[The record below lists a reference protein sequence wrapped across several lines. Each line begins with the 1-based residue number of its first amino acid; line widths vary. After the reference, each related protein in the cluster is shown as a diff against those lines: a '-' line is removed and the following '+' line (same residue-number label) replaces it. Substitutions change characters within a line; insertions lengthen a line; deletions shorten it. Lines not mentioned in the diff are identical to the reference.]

1 MNKVFVLILLVILPL
16 IGLSQKVS
24 VSGKVLT
31 KSGEPIFFAVVNL
44 KGTNIFCY
52 TNDKGE
58 FKLMIPTGKSVLAAA
73 MLGYAPFEKEFTLEK
88 PESNLLFVLKE
99 SSLQLDG
106 VEVIAKPSQSKEG
119 TSTYS
124 IGTDAIKQ
132 VQATSLTD
140 IISLLPG
147 GKLEPQKLTSTS
159 QLGLR
164 SAESSNVNSFGTSI
178 IIDGAPISNDAN
190 LQSANPSAG
199 LSSGTNVANKGVDL
213 REIPAS
219 NIESVVVVTG
229 VASAK
234 YGNITS
240 GAVIVTR
247 KAGYSPLSLNF
258 NSTPSSYQTSASRG
272 FKLKKLGYLNLDA
285 DYAYSINRPTEKRD
299 FYQRI
304 NFGTRWTTTVK
315 KSLNW
320 SNTLALSYGF
330 NGDGRKKEPEE
341 VLITNRDIKNH
352 RIIVSDNGR
361 IEILGNL
368 NYTISLNASSQYT
381 KLESEQTDGPRPI
394 VEPLE
399 SGTYFTTFSPL
410 NYMQT
415 TVMKGLPVNIYSR
428 IEADQNT
435 SVASHN
441 LNFSTGIEY
450 SFDKNYGK
458 GRIQGGESVGAAG
471 IPGSRGAVFHEIPAS
486 KTLSLYHQLNI
497 SRELTDFSYQLR
509 AGLRYDYMIE
519 RFNLFSP
526 RLSASVDLFKH
537 LKIRA
542 AWGLSYKAPSMITLY
557 AGPVYFDLVNLSY
570 YDPIPSERLAVVT
583 SYVITPDNSNLLPS
597 KGETRE
603 VTAEW
608 NSGGFNFKVT
618 GYEKLISNGI
628 SSTNSLIVLRNQGYK
643 VVSEP
648 VGAPPVVAPDPNLV
662 TYTPRTY
669 SSYVNNSRSK
679 TRGLEFTANSP
690 ALKKTKTSISISG
703 QFLKTEA
710 YENVPQV
717 RYSNG
722 SVTKSRYG
730 VYENSLRISEQYT
743 ANITLIQPITKLKM
757 MVTIATE
764 LNIYS
769 NNYQE
774 NISLLPIAYYDDKG
788 VYVAIPEAKRFDAE
802 YSDLVLNANQF
813 TPNKYP
819 FYPNFHL
826 QVRKET
832 RQGHSFSFYA
842 NNAFWYNPY
851 YTDSYSK
858 TTVRLN
864 SRISFGFG
872 VGIKL

>member
-1 MNKVFVLILLVILPL
+1 MNKVLVQILLVILPF
-16 IGLSQKVS
+16 IGLSQNVTI
-24 VSGKVLT
+24 SGKVLT
-31 KSGEPIFFAVVNL
+31 STGDPIFFAVVNL
-44 KGTNIFCY
+44 KGTNIFCN
-52 TNDKGE
+52 TDDKGE
-58 FKLMIPTGKSVLAAA
+58 FKLMIPTGKRVLAVA
-73 MLGYAPFEKEFTLEK
+73 MLGYAPYEQELTITK
-88 PESNLLFVLKE
+88 PVSNLLFVLKE

-106 VEVIAKPSQSKEG
+106 VEVVAKPSQSKEG

-147 GKLEPQKLTSTS
+147 GKLEPQKLTTTS
-159 QLGLR
+159 QLDLR
-164 SAESSNVNSFGTSI
+164 SAESSSVNSFGTSI
-178 IIDGAPISNDAN
+178 IIDGSPLSNDAN
-190 LQSANPSAG
+190 LQSANPAAG
-199 LSSGTNVANKGVDL
+199 LGGGTNVANKGVDL

-247 KAGYSPLSLNF
+247 KAGYSPLSINF
-258 NSTPSSYQTSASRG
+258 NSTPSSYQASASRG
-272 FKLKKLGYLNLDA
+272 FKLKKAGYLNLDA

-304 NFGTRWTTTVK
+304 NVGTRWTTTVK
-315 KSLNW
+315 KSVNW
-320 SNTLALSYGF
+320 SNTIALSYGF
-330 NGDGRKKEPEE
+330 NGDGRKKEPGE
-341 VLITNRDIKNH
+341 VLVANRDIKNH
-352 RIIVSDNGR
+352 RIAFSDNGR
-361 IEILGNL
+361 IEVLGNL
-368 NYTISLNASSQYT
+368 NYTFSLNATSQYT
-381 KLESEQTDGPRPI
+381 KLEMEQTDGPRPI

-410 NYMQT
+410 SYMQT
-415 TVMKGLPVNIYSR
+415 TVMKGLPLNIYSR
-428 IEADQNT
+428 VEADQNT
-435 SVASHN
+435 TIAGQN
-441 LNFSTGIEY
+441 FNFSTGIEY

-471 IPGSRGAVFHEIPAS
+471 IPGSRGAKFHEIPAS
-486 KTLSLYHQLNI
+486 KTFSAYHQLNI
-497 SRELTDFSYQLR
+497 SRELKHFAYQLKT
-509 AGLRYDYMIE
+509 GLRYDFMIE
-519 RFNLFSP
+519 RYHLFSP
-526 RLSASVDLFKH
+526 RISGTVDLFKQ
-537 LKIRA
+537 LKVRA
-542 AWGLSYKAPSMITLY
+542 AWGLSYKAPSMITLF

-603 VTAEW
+603 VSAEW
-608 NSGGFNFKVT
+608 GSGGFSLKVT
-618 GYEKLISNGI
+618 GYQKTINNGI
-628 SSTNSLIVLRNQGYK
+628 TSINSLIVLRNQGYK
-643 VVSEP
+643 IISEP
-648 VGAPPVVAPDPNLV
+648 AGAPPVVAPDTAMV

-669 SSYVNNSRSK
+669 NSYINNSESK
-679 TRGLEFTANSP
+679 TKGIEFTANTP
-690 ALKKTKTSISISG
+690 TLKNLKTSISING
-703 QFLKTEA
+703 QFLRTES
-710 YENVPQV
+710 YQTVPQV
-717 RYSNG
+717 RFSNG
-722 SVTKSRYG
+722 SATKSRYG
-730 VYENSLRISEQYT
+730 VYENAIRVSEQYT

-757 MVTIATE
+757 MITITTE

-769 NNYQE
+769 NNYQK
-774 NISLLPIAYYDDKG
+774 NVSLLPVGYYDDLG
-788 VYVAIPEAKRFDAE
+788 TYVAIPEADRSNAA
-802 YSDLVLNANQF
+802 YSDLVLNTNQF

-851 YTDSYSK
+851 YTDPYAK
-858 TTVRLN
+858 TTLRLN

>member
-1 MNKVFVLILLVILPL
+1 MNKVLVQILLVILPF
-16 IGLSQKVS
+16 IGLSQNVT

-31 KSGEPIFFAVVNL
+31 STGDPIFFAVVNL
-44 KGTNIFCY
+44 KGTNIFCN
-52 TNDKGE
+52 TDDKGD
-58 FKLMIPTGKSVLAAA
+58 FKLMIPTGKRVLAVA
-73 MLGYAPFEKEFTLEK
+73 MFGYAPYEQELTITK
-88 PESNLLFVLKE
+88 PVSNLLFVLKE

-106 VEVIAKPSQSKEG
+106 VEVVAKPSQSKEG

-147 GKLEPQKLTSTS
+147 GKLEPQKLTTTS
-159 QLGLR
+159 QLDLR
-164 SAESSNVNSFGTSI
+164 SAESSSVNSFGTSI
-178 IIDGAPISNDAN
+178 IIDGSPVSNDAN
-190 LQSANPSAG
+190 LQSANPAAG
-199 LSSGTNVANKGVDL
+199 LGGGTNVANKGVDL

-247 KAGYSPLSLNF
+247 KAGYSPLSINF
-258 NSTPSSYQTSASRG
+258 NSTPSSYQASASRG
-272 FKLKKLGYLNLDA
+272 FKLKKAGYLNLDA

-304 NFGTRWTTTVK
+304 NVGTRWTTTVK
-315 KSLNW
+315 KSVNW
-320 SNTLALSYGF
+320 SNTIALSYGF
-330 NGDGRKKEPEE
+330 NGDGRKKEPGE
-341 VLITNRDIKNH
+341 VLVANRDIKNH
-352 RIIVSDNGR
+352 RIAFSDNGR
-361 IEILGNL
+361 IEVLGNL
-368 NYTISLNASSQYT
+368 NYTFSLNATSQYT
-381 KLESEQTDGPRPI
+381 KLEMEQTDGPRPI

-410 NYMQT
+410 SYMQT
-415 TVMKGLPVNIYSR
+415 TVMKGLPLNIYSR
-428 IEADQNT
+428 VEADQNT
-435 SVASHN
+435 TIAGQN
-441 LNFSTGIEY
+441 FNFSTGIEY

-471 IPGSRGAVFHEIPAS
+471 IPGSRGAKFHEIPAS
-486 KTLSLYHQLNI
+486 KTFSAYHQLNI
-497 SRELTDFSYQLR
+497 SRELKHFAYQLKT
-509 AGLRYDYMIE
+509 GLRYDFMIE
-519 RFNLFSP
+519 RYHLFSP
-526 RLSASVDLFKH
+526 RISGTVDLFKQ
-537 LKIRA
+537 LKVRA
-542 AWGLSYKAPSMITLY
+542 AWGLSYKAPSMITLF

-603 VTAEW
+603 VSAEW
-608 NSGGFNFKVT
+608 GSGGFSLKVT
-618 GYEKLISNGI
+618 GYQKTINNGI
-628 SSTNSLIVLRNQGYK
+628 TSINSLIVLRNQGYK
-643 VVSEP
+643 IISEP
-648 VGAPPVVAPDPNLV
+648 AGAPPVVAPDTAMV

-669 SSYVNNSRSK
+669 NSYINNSESK
-679 TRGLEFTANSP
+679 TKGIEFTANTP
-690 ALKKTKTSISISG
+690 TLKNLKTSISING
-703 QFLKTEA
+703 QFLRTES
-710 YENVPQV
+710 YQTVPQV
-717 RYSNG
+717 RFSNG
-722 SVTKSRYG
+722 SATKSRYG
-730 VYENSLRISEQYT
+730 VYENAIRVSEQYT

-757 MVTIATE
+757 MITITTE

-769 NNYQE
+769 NNYQK
-774 NISLLPIAYYDDKG
+774 NVSLLPVGYYDDLG
-788 VYVAIPEAKRFDAE
+788 TYVAIPEADRSNAA
-802 YSDLVLNANQF
+802 YSDLVLNTNQF

-851 YTDSYSK
+851 YTDPYAK
-858 TTVRLN
+858 TTLRLN

>member
-1 MNKVFVLILLVILPL
+1 MNKVFVQILLLVLPL
-16 IGLSQKVS
+16 LGFSQNVS

-31 KSGEPIFFAVVNL
+31 STGEPIFFAVVNL
-44 KGTNIFCY
+44 KGTNVFCN
-52 TNDKGE
+52 TDSKGE
-58 FKLMIPTGKSVLAAA
+58 FKLLIPTGKRILAVA
-73 MLGYAPFEKEFTLEK
+73 MLGYAPFEQEFTFDK
-88 PESNLLFVLKE
+88 PVNNLLFTLKE

-106 VEVIAKPSQSKEG
+106 VVVVAKPSQSKEG

-159 QLGLR
+159 QLDLR
-164 SAESSNVNSFGTSI
+164 SAESSSVNSFGTSI
-178 IIDGAPISNDAN
+178 IVDGTPISNDAN
-190 LQSANPSAG
+190 LQSANPAAG
-199 LSSGTNVANKGVDL
+199 MSGGTSVANKGVDL

-258 NSTPSSYQTSASRG
+258 NSTPSSYQASASRG
-272 FKLKKLGYLNLDA
+272 FKLKKAGYLNLDA
-285 DYAYSINRPTEKRD
+285 DYAYSVNRPTEKRD

-304 NFGTRWTTTVK
+304 NVGTRWTTTVK

-330 NGDGRKKEPEE
+330 NGDGRKTEPGE
-341 VLITNRDIKNH
+341 VLIANRDIKNH
-352 RIIVSDNGR
+352 RIAVSDNGR

-368 NYTISLNASSQYT
+368 NYTLSMNATSQYT
-381 KLESEQTDGPRPI
+381 KLEMEQTDGPRPI

-410 NYMQT
+410 SYMQT

-428 IEADQNT
+428 VEADQNT
-435 SVASHN
+435 TIADQN

-450 SFDKNYGK
+450 SFDKNYGE

-471 IPGSRGAVFHEIPAS
+471 IPGSRGATFHEIPAS
-486 KTLSLYHQLNI
+486 KTFSAYHQLNI
-497 SRELTDFSYQLR
+497 SRELSHFSYQLR

-519 RFNLFSP
+519 RYNLFSP
-526 RLSASVDLFKH
+526 RLSAMIGLLDH
-537 LKIRA
+537 LKIRG
-542 AWGLSYKAPSMITLY
+542 AWGISYKAPSMVTLF

-583 SYVITPDNSNLLPS
+583 SYVITPDNSSLLPS

-603 VTAEW
+603 VSAEW
-608 NSGGFNFKVT
+608 GSGGFNFKVT
-618 GYEKLISNGI
+618 GYLKIINNGI
-628 SSTNSLIVLRNQGYK
+628 TSTNSLIVLKNQGYTI
-643 VVSEP
+643 VSEP
-648 VGAPPVVAPDPNLV
+648 VGAPPVVAPDPAMV
-662 TYTPRTY
+662 SYTPRTY
-669 SSYVNNSRSK
+669 NSYINNSHSK
-679 TRGLEFTANSP
+679 TKGIEFTANTP
-690 ALKKTKTSISISG
+690 TLKNLKTSISING
-703 QFLKTEA
+703 QFLKTESL
-710 YENVPQV
+710 ENVPEV
-717 RYSNG
+717 RFSNN
-722 SVTKSRYG
+722 SATKSRYG
-730 VYENSLRISEQYT
+730 VYENTTHVSEQYT
-743 ANITLIQPITKLKM
+743 ANITLIQPITKLRM
-757 MVTIATE
+757 MMTLTTE

-769 NNYQE
+769 NSFQKNV
-774 NISLLPIAYYDDKG
+774 SLLPVAYYDDMG
-788 VYVAIPEAKRFDAE
+788 TYIAIPEADRSNST
-802 YSDLVLNANQF
+802 YSDLVLNTNQF

-842 NNAFWYNPY
+842 NNAFWYNPF
-851 YTDSYSK
+851 YTDQYAK